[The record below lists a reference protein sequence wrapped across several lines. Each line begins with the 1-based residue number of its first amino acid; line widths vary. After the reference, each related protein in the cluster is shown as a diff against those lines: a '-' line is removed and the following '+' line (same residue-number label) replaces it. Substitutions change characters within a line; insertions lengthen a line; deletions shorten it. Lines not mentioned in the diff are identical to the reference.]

1 MNWSEVQGTEA
12 NSRHLNR
19 PIQPIFLWL
28 IGESRP
34 YRTNIFV
41 YCQSIETDVQV
52 SRKTF
57 FCIENSVW
65 FWLVLQLESAV
76 SSLLFFLLFG
86 KNPRSFAIVAWPP
99 ITLSRYQSIV
109 TELRVIKPSKLRPKA
124 LIIKLQLR
132 KPCDPNTNLVFAI
145 RNFGCQSIKFCG
157 WLFVCRSFFK
167 TQKRRSCSPYKTEK
181 SVSAW

>member
-1 MNWSEVQGTEA
+1 MKLKKSNFKVENGSGHELERGSGPEA

-57 FCIENSVW
+57 FLYRKLSV
-65 FWLVLQLESAV
+65 VLAGFATRKRGFLS
-76 SSLLFFLLFG
+76 LFFLLFG
-86 KNPRSFAIVAWPP
+86 KNPRSCAIVAWPP
-99 ITLSRYQSIV
+99 ITLSRYQSNV
-109 TELRVIKPSKLRPKA
+109 TELRVMKPSKLRPKA

-157 WLFVCRSFFK
+157 WLFVCRFFF
-167 TQKRRSCSPYKTEK
+167 QNSE
-181 SVSAW
+181 A